1 MIVRGHPSQN
11 LLRAFAVRI
20 QLCELPDLAFDEE
33 PQREFGTRGRR
44 KRGLESWELVWGREG
59 GEWVAWK
66 RRWEGE
72 RPSVVEASLRRTLC
86 IPFSIYAEKPR
97 EAG

>member
-1 MIVRGHPSQN
+1 MKS
-11 LLRAFAVRI
+11 LRES
-20 QLCELPDLAFDEE
+20 LE
-33 PQREFGTRGRR
+33 REAG
-44 KRGLESWELVWGREG
+44 GREDWRAGSWLGGG